1 VARRTYVPGYGY
13 VTQGSRGTS
22 GSVPVR
28 TPSSSG
34 GYTPGAGFTVDTS
47 KAGTGPKGK
56 DKSGKAPTYSTGQ
69 KVRYDLTLPIAYD
82 PPRSSWASAD
92 RQERQIQALPL
103 VYRVQNV
110 GDLREAYWGDS
121 ASQEIIK
128 AAARMYYRGYSNY
141 NDQWAEKFWNEKIAG
156 AALNPGAP
164 APWAMLQQIFSGA
177 VSADDEDPGGSPRY
191 RSYGGGGGG
200 GGGSSSSVSLTD
212 PTSARGLLM
221 QTMQGILGRDPTN
234 NEYKNFLKVLNE
246 AEMANPRS
254 VEFEGDVAVQSG
266 GIDPG
271 VLALEFAQDQEDFAE
286 RQGDQFFR
294 TFMQALA
301 GGV

>member
-1 VARRTYVPGYGY
+1 VAKRTYVPGYGY

-28 TPSSSG
+28 TPPSSG
-34 GYTPGAGFTVDTS
+34 GYTPGTGFRVDTS
-47 KAGTGPKGK
+47 KAGTGKPPAKTATGVSKDRFVVYPNWRYQVSAADVYSGRDPADPTSGMWNIGLSKEDAIGMWDSDDFSPQLRDYLDRVAKSQHPMKKGK
-56 DKSGKAPTYSTGQ
+56 TLWSEAVGTAYALQGRGENVTPWSVLTRKYFSTSG
-69 KVRYDLTLPIAYD
+69 D
-82 PPRSSWASAD
+82 PMD
-92 RQERQIQALPL
+92 
-103 VYRVQNV
+103 
-110 GDLREAYWGDS
+110 
-121 ASQEIIK
+121 
-128 AAARMYYRGYSNY
+128 
-141 NDQWAEKFWNEKIAG
+141 
-156 AALNPGAP
+156 PGA
-164 APWAMLQQIFSGA
+164 G
-177 VSADDEDPGGSPRY
+177 PGGGGY

-254 VEFEGDVAVQSG
+254 VELEGDVAVQSG